1 MKRIVKLAALVVF
14 AFAALSA
21 NAQLIE
27 TDYPRV
33 VPAGPVVAA
42 ATPQAPA
49 PGESTSGQRSLYLI
63 QSNAE
68 GPRVDPGYA
77 VAQRPTLTRE
87 EVQAQARLP
96 VRWNAPDLR
105 SSS

>member
-1 MKRIVKLAALVVF
+1 MKFVLATPAVL
-14 AFAALSA
+14 AFAALSV
-21 NAQLIE
+21 NAQTIE

-42 ATPQAPA
+42 VAPA
-49 PGESTSGQRSLYLI
+49 AARTDHSMSREDPLYLI

-68 GPRVDPGYA
+68 GPRVAPGYSA
-77 VAQRPTLTRE
+77 ENRELPTRE
-87 EVQAQARLP
+87 EVQAHAQVN

-105 SSS
+105 S

>member
-1 MKRIVKLAALVVF
+1 MKRIARLAMPTVF

-42 ATPQAPA
+42 AAPVVPA
-49 PGESTSGQRSLYLI
+49 TGESMAGESPLYLI

-77 VAQRPTLTRE
+77 VAHSPALTRD
-87 EVQAQARLP
+87 EVQGQARLH

-105 SSS
+105 S